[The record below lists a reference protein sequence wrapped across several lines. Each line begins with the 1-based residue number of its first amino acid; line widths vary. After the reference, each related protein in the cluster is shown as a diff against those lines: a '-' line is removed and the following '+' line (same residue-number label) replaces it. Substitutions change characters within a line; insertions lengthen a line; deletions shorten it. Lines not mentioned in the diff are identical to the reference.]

1 MTNLSLFLYRFTMFP
16 ESIQNILNVG
26 IDCRGL
32 RLKYSLDDRLPLG
45 TKETSKLSAYYYNI
59 KICGRKCFSEPLML
73 PSIENPLVIT

>member
-16 ESIQNILNVG
+16 ESNQNILNVG

-45 TKETSKLSAYYYNI
+45 TKETPELGAYDYNI
-59 KICGRKCFSEPLML
+59 KICSRKCLSEPLVL
-73 PSIENPLVIT
+73 PSVENPLVIT